1 MSIHLAGSFYGF
13 GLLRKE
19 SKLRLAADFL
29 KISDW
34 PESANPFERDKK
46 EPKDAQEA
54 FDVME
59 TAAPNTQAIYMAW
72 LMNQPIKQ
80 VIALMTTRPKMK
92 LAMEMYTEAE
102 LRPLMKNNR
111 LLKAALLEESLGL

>member
-34 PESANPFERDKK
+34 PESANPFELDKK

-54 FDVME
+54 FDVIE
-59 TAAPNTQAIYMAW
+59 TAQPNTQAIYMAW
-72 LMNQPIKQ
+72 LMNQPIEQ